1 MNGNSNLP
9 ATTKL
14 VTSKMME
21 ADSDVVGGS
30 VPGVS
35 RVQRGVDEFRD
46 DEADR

>member
-21 ADSDVVGGS
+21 ADSVFRRS
-30 VPGVS
+30 PGF
-35 RVQRGVDEFRD
+35 GEAWTEFHD